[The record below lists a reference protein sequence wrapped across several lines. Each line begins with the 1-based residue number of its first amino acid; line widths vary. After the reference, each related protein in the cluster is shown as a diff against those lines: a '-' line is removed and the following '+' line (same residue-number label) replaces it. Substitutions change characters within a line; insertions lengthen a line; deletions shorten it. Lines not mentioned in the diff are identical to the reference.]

1 MNEHVNESKLNV
13 YEDREALRQRPNLMC
28 GTNDLDG
35 VVNAAFEIIYNAI
48 DEAMVGRCDLIDV
61 LVRPD
66 GSIRV
71 IDNGCGVPMRDY
83 NSVKEKFDW
92 EIVFCT
98 LYGSGKADGKLYS
111 KSSGLNG
118 VGATVCN
125 FTSDYMKVISVTDG
139 IMSSISFKEGI
150 PVEELKVE
158 KVDMPNGTMIEFR
171 PSIEVFK
178 GTDSIMIPA
187 MRFIDIFENQAM
199 LTKGL
204 RMRLSHP
211 ELNGGIEENFTEF
224 YFPNGVADYFE
235 QVCDDMMIPK
245 TKEYTDEKVGADR
258 DGEEEYK
265 VEMGISFNFSRE
277 VHTELVYHNCT
288 LMSEGGTSVVGMRYG
303 IISAITNYCIETG
316 KMKAND
322 GKFSWE
328 DILSEIL
335 VVAWTN
341 CEGNKTYFKS
351 QTKKAINNRFIG
363 NAIAE
368 FTENVFSGWLHSNKT
383 VADKIVGDL
392 LLNKKTREENEK
404 RSSEIIKK
412 FRQSNRGLGNKIEGL
427 EDCEE
432 HGRGSEF
439 YIVEGKSAKGSLL
452 KARNYLFQAIFAVRG
467 KTLNCIKKRS
477 LTAVLD
483 NDIVINIIKALGCGV
498 EVPLSE
504 DKEELSGI
512 PRFDIRNMRYEKVMI
527 CTDADLDGNHI
538 VTLILSLLWRLV
550 PTLIKEG
557 RVYIVETPLFTI
569 IKNDGEMEFAYDE
582 QELALARKRLAE
594 EGVKYKINR
603 SKGLGEDDAEIMALT
618 AMNPDT
624 RKIVQVTFDEEDE
637 EEINRL
643 FETVLGNDIEGR
655 RKMLDDYMHE
665 TAYEGRITM

>member
-1 MNEHVNESKLNV
+1 
-13 YEDREALRQRPNLMC
+13 
-28 GTNDLDG
+28 
-35 VVNAAFEIIYNAI
+35 
-48 DEAMVGRCDLIDV
+48 
-61 LVRPD
+61 
-66 GSIRV
+66 
-71 IDNGCGVPMRDY
+71 
-83 NSVKEKFDW
+83 
-92 EIVFCT
+92 
-98 LYGSGKADGKLYS
+98 
-111 KSSGLNG
+111 
-118 VGATVCN
+118 
-125 FTSDYMKVISVTDG
+125 
-139 IMSSISFKEGI
+139 
-150 PVEELKVE
+150 
-158 KVDMPNGTMIEFR
+158 
-171 PSIEVFK
+171 
-178 GTDSIMIPA
+178 
-187 MRFIDIFENQAM
+187 
-199 LTKGL
+199 
-204 RMRLSHP
+204 
-211 ELNGGIEENFTEF
+211 
-224 YFPNGVADYFE
+224 
-235 QVCDDMMIPK
+235 MMIPK

-412 FRQSNRGLGNKIEGL
+412 FRQPNRGLGNKIEGL

-504 DKEELSGI
+504 DKE
-512 PRFDIRNMRYEKVMI
+512 DQKV
-527 CTDADLDGNHI
+527 G
-538 VTLILSLLWRLV
+538 VRL
-550 PTLIKEG
+550 G
-557 RVYIVETPLFTI
+557 
-569 IKNDGEMEFAYDE
+569 
-582 QELALARKRLAE
+582 
-594 EGVKYKINR
+594 
-603 SKGLGEDDAEIMALT
+603 
-618 AMNPDT
+618 
-624 RKIVQVTFDEEDE
+624 
-637 EEINRL
+637 
-643 FETVLGNDIEGR
+643 
-655 RKMLDDYMHE
+655 
-665 TAYEGRITM
+665 